1 MRTEL
6 FRMAADLTQQGEAF
20 ALAFVVRRLPA
31 SSARE
36 GDMAIITADGEFHG
50 WLGGSCTQ
58 PTVVAEVERALADGR
73 PRLLALS
80 PHPEAERRPGVV
92 VAPMTC
98 HSGGSVEIYIEPVL
112 PSPRLVIFGGSPI
125 ARATAVLG
133 KALGYSVAES
143 EDEAATASRAPL
155 FAVVATMGED
165 DEASV
170 RRALALTPAY
180 VGVVA
185 SAKRGALLQETLA
198 ARGLSVEALAT
209 LRCPAGLRIGAQTPE
224 EIALSIL
231 AEIVECRRKLPVGLQ
246 PAAATPAATP
256 PAATAPAE
264 AIDPICGMTVRMAR
278 AKHQAEHAGTT
289 YYFCCGGCKEK
300 FLAGPEKYL
309 AEEAAPQP

>member
-6 FRMAADLTQQGEAF
+6 FRMAADLTQRGEAF

-31 SSARE
+31 SSSRE
-36 GDMAIITADGEFHG
+36 GDMAIITADGTFHG

-58 PTVVAEVERALADGR
+58 PTVVAEVERALRDGR

-80 PHPEAERRPGVV
+80 PQPEREQRPGVV

-98 HSGGSVEIYIEPVL
+98 FSGGSVEIYIEPVL

-125 ARATAVLG
+125 AQATRALG
-133 KALGYSVAES
+133 QALGYAVLPE
-143 EDEAATASRAPL
+143 EEAASASQAPL
-155 FAVVATMGED
+155 FVVVATMGDD

-170 RRALALTPAY
+170 RRAFALSPAY

-185 SAKRGALLQETLA
+185 SAKRGGQLKEALA
-198 ARGLSVEALAT
+198 ASGLSADALAT
-209 LRCPAGLRIGAQTPE
+209 LRCPAGLRLGAQTPE

-231 AEIVECRRKLPVGLQ
+231 AEVVECRRKLPVGLQ
-246 PAAATPAATP
+246 AAPAQIEAAPIEAAA
-256 PAATAPAE
+256 APAE
-264 AIDPICGMTVRMAR
+264 ALDPICGMTVNVSR
-278 AKHQAEHAGTT
+278 AKHIAEHAGKS

-300 FLAGPEKYL
+300 FLATPERYL
-309 AEEAAPQP
+309 AAAGR

>member
-6 FRMAADLTQQGEAF
+6 FRMAADLTQKGEAF

-31 SSARE
+31 SSSRE
-36 GDMAIITADGEFHG
+36 GDMAIITADGTFHG

-80 PHPEAERRPGVV
+80 PQPEREQRPGVV

-98 HSGGSVEIYIEPVL
+98 FSGGSVEIYIEPVL

-125 ARATAVLG
+125 AQATGTLG
-133 KALGYSVAES
+133 RALGYAVLAEH
-143 EDEAATASRAPL
+143 EATAPSQAPL
-155 FAVVATMGED
+155 FAVVATMGDD

-170 RRALALTPAY
+170 RRAFALAPAY

-185 SAKRGALLQETLA
+185 SAKRGTQLRETLA
-198 ARGLSVEALAT
+198 ASGVAAEALAS
-209 LRCPAGLRIGAQTPE
+209 LRCPAGLRLGAQTPE

-246 PAAATPAATP
+246 PTATPT
-256 PAATAPAE
+256 E
-264 AIDPICGMTVRMAR
+264 ASPTEALDPICGMTVNISR
-278 AKHQAEHAGTT
+278 AKHVAEHAGKS

-300 FLAGPEKYL
+300 FLAAPEKYL
-309 AEEAAPQP
+309 ASAGQGA